1 MNHFNRTE
9 FRLGGVELLLRI
21 TSWTVL
27 AKAILACHPLP
38 TLHTMFER
46 ARKNSLLGSSG
57 PRLLGATAPQGHLSI
72 FITINR
78 TMRLSMAIN
87 VTPEAADQ
95 LKRAH
100 SEAQFGDETFVRVG
114 VVAGGC
120 SGFEYSLNFDDK
132 FDEAKDTR
140 VEQNGVAVVIDRKS
154 ALLLEGTTLGWF
166 SSLERQGF
174 TFENP
179 NAVKS
184 CGCGRSFQ

>member
-1 MNHFNRTE
+1 
-9 FRLGGVELLLRI
+9 
-21 TSWTVL
+21 
-27 AKAILACHPLP
+27 
-38 TLHTMFER
+38 
-46 ARKNSLLGSSG
+46 
-57 PRLLGATAPQGHLSI
+57 
-72 FITINR
+72 
-78 TMRLSMAIN
+78 MAIN
-87 VTPEAADQ
+87 VTPEAAEQ

-132 FDEAKDTR
+132 FDDAKDTR
-140 VEQNGVAVVIDRKS
+140 VEQDGLAVVIDRKS

-166 SSLERQGF
+166 TSLERQGF